1 MGSNAGNVAQPRP
14 LSLVSRYSLALP
26 SFLQEMAKAT
36 RRNQL
41 GPFPAHRNA
50 RPRPGPRVTGFT
62 VRLRPR
68 RHVPFPELDQT
79 FQSSVVVC
87 SDGDAPVD
95 LDSLHGNPIT
105 LLLRKHQYRN
115 ICKWRRHVSPSWHW
129 PSLQPPH
136 FVSPIIQ
143 RWIRACDIPSL
154 HRLLATAVL
163 LN

>member
-79 FQSSVVVC
+79 FQSSVAVC

-105 LLLRKHQYRN
+105 LLLRKHQYLL
-115 ICKWRRHVSPSWHW
+115 PLESWSRPRW
-129 PSLQPPH
+129 EAPQADVRCYASALK
-136 FVSPIIQ
+136 Q
-143 RWIRACDIPSL
+143 R
-154 HRLLATAVL
+154 
-163 LN
+163 